1 MTYILRVARL
11 QYALILVFFLFV
23 SVSLCK
29 SVNAG
34 DGFWVRKD
42 YDYAGVFQSL
52 GGYEEWN
59 FNTSRGPTDRWVINL
74 TISGYGFNPTTVL
87 VCNQLG
93 YDHWKQTGSTNQ
105 CAFAEA
111 VMIKLD
117 VGVNLTQ
124 QGNWLFVLNNTG
136 AVTLFYTLFITHYQ
150 WTTELP
156 PTAQL
161 GIFSFF
167 EPFLGYLIILCIICF
182 IVIPCLC
189 NCSCIGRL
197 RRGSRKKSDGSE
209 IHHHYYL
216 VRQPDSLPAHQI
228 PDDEDDEW

>member
-1 MTYILRVARL
+1 MRVARL
-11 QYALILVFFLFV
+11 QYSMILVFFLFV
-23 SVSLCK
+23 SLSLCK
-29 SVNAG
+29 SIHAS
-34 DGFWVRKD
+34 DGAWIRND
-42 YDYAGVFQSL
+42 YDYTGIFQSL

-59 FNTSRGPTDRWVINL
+59 FNTSRGPKDRWVINL

-111 VMIKLD
+111 VMLTLD
-117 VGVNLTQ
+117 VAVNLTQ
-124 QGNWLFVLNNTG
+124 QSNWFCVLNNTS

-150 WTTELP
+150 LATELP
-156 PTAQL
+156 STAQPDN
-161 GIFSFF
+161 FSFF
-167 EPFLGYLIILCIICF
+167 SPFLSYLIIICIVCF
-182 IVIPCLC
+182 IIIPCLC

-197 RRGSRKKSDGSE
+197 RRGPRKKSEDSE

-216 VRQPDSLPAHQI
+216 VRPQDSFPAHQI
-228 PDDEDDEW
+228 LDDEEDEW